1 MKMNRFYNLPIEIQ
15 KRILNFRLEKE
26 VNDKIK
32 ERMKNNINDY
42 KSGEKKLFYEIIEGE
57 VKFILNKHEKNR
69 QTDLLIRE
77 LENGDTKMFWESI
90 LLIIEYKLLTNN
102 RIIGLRYYDNNELMK
117 MIYDNEL
124 EYAIGLICD
133 QYELIHVLLSI

>member
-1 MKMNRFYNLPIEIQ
+1 MNRLYNLPIEIQ

-26 VNDKIK
+26 LNDKIK
-32 ERMKNNINDY
+32 ERLENNIKDY
-42 KSGEKKLFYEIIEGE
+42 KSGKKNLFYEIIERE
-57 VKFILNKHEKNR
+57 ETFILNKHERNR
-69 QTDLLIRE
+69 QTDLLIKE
-77 LENGDTKMFWESI
+77 LENGNTKMFWESI
-90 LLIIEYKLLTNN
+90 LLMIEYKLLSNN

-124 EYAIGLICD
+124 VYPYGLIYD